1 MPTKFPELS
10 IDGIT
15 LKRETVTK
23 FSGVFIDENITWK
36 PHINTTSTKISKII
50 GILYRV
56 RLIIPR
62 KQFNQVYFS
71 FVHSYLNYPNL
82 AWVLPRKPN
91 CLPFIVKKALH
102 WVTEF

>member
-36 PHINTTSTKISKII
+36 PRINTTSTKISKII

-102 WVTEF
+102 WVIEF